1 MVKIA
6 KKRENKMLELH
17 CHTTYSD
24 GSLSPR
30 ELVKKAVSAGVRILA
45 ISDHDT
51 ISGWEEALAAGTKYG
66 VEIVPAIELSTVHRD
81 CSLHI
86 LGYYPDGEKLRA
98 VLGDRIL
105 ARFSRARLMVE
116 KLADLGYCIK
126 LPILEE
132 ENPQTTPGRPHIAA
146 ALLEA
151 GYVKYPQEA
160 FDRWLGEGKPAY
172 VPYDKF
178 SIKDGIRLLRRCGAV
193 PVWAHPC
200 LFRGGK
206 VEEVLMELLDAGLM
220 GLEVFHPCHSAGE
233 VERLKG
239 LCGKYGLLMT
249 GGSDYHG
256 PVAGGKEMTSLNMLG
271 LPGKLLSPIK
281 EAAASLA
288 PVSAVK

>member
-1 MVKIA
+1 
-6 KKRENKMLELH
+6 MLELH

-30 ELVKKAVSAGVRILA
+30 ELVERAVSAGVRCLA

-51 ISGWEEALAAGTKYG
+51 ISGWEEAIAAAMQYDI
-66 VEIVPAIELSTVHRD
+66 EIVPAIELSTVHRD

-86 LGYYPDGEKLRA
+86 LGYYPEAERLRA
-98 VLGDRIL
+98 ALSDRIL
-105 ARFSRARLMVE
+105 ARFTRARLMVE
-116 KLADLGYCIK
+116 KLADLGYSIEVPLLAEK
-126 LPILEE
+126 
-132 ENPQTTPGRPHIAA
+132 NPQTAPGRPHIAA

-206 VEEVLMELLDAGLM
+206 VEEVLMELLDVGLM
-220 GLEVFHPCHSAGE
+220 GVEVFHPCHSAGE

-256 PVAGGKEMTSLNMLG
+256 PDLRGKEMTSLNMLG

-281 EAAASLA
+281 EAAAGLA
-288 PVSAVK
+288 AVCAGRQQRQRLPQRR